1 MMSTDTQLA
10 KRALVIGITGMTGNN
25 IATELIAN
33 GWIVYGLSRTP
44 GEAVP
49 GVEYIHAD
57 ATDPA
62 SIGKALSGIDIDTLF
77 FCTWSRQATERENC
91 LVNGAMLK
99 NTLNALK
106 SSESFSHTVLVTGLK
121 HYLGPFEAYASNPMD
136 TPFHEAQERLNNEN
150 FYYTQEDILFEA
162 AKEQGFTWSVL
173 RPHTMIGYAIGN
185 AMNMGVT
192 LAVYASICKETG
204 QPFIFPGSREQYNG
218 VIDITDG
225 RLLARH
231 ALWAATSPAATNE
244 AFNSCNGDVMRWR
257 QTWKVIAQ
265 WFGLEDP
272 GYPEELSP
280 LEPRMNDA
288 DVIWEKIVAQHGL
301 KPYRASEIA
310 SWWHTDGDL
319 GRQVETFADM
329 GKSRR
334 KGFGEVQ
341 VSFDSFTDLF
351 ERLRFEKVIP

>member
-1 MMSTDTQLA
+1 MSA
-10 KRALVIGITGMTGNN
+10 KEESARCALVIGITGMTGNN
-25 IATELIAN
+25 IATELVAK
-33 GWIVYGLSRTP
+33 GWTVYGLSRNP
-44 GEAVP
+44 GVPVP
-49 GVEYIHAD
+49 GVTNIFAD
-57 ATDPA
+57 ISDPA
-62 SIGKALSGIDIDTLF
+62 SVRNALAGIEIDTLF
-77 FCTWSRQATERENC
+77 FCTWSRQSTERENC

-99 NTLNALK
+99 NTLDALRPNK
-106 SSESFSHTVLVTGLK
+106 SFTHTVLVTGLK
-121 HYLGPFEAYASNPMD
+121 HYLGPFEAYASVPMD
-136 TPFHEAQERLNNEN
+136 TPFHESQERLNNEN
-150 FYYTQEDILFEA
+150 FYYTQEDILFDA

-204 QPFIFPGSREQYNG
+204 EPFVFPGSREQYNG

-225 RLLARH
+225 RLLAKH
-231 ALWAATSPAATNE
+231 ALWAATSPAAVNE

-257 QTWKVIAQ
+257 QTWKVIAD

-272 GYPEELSP
+272 GYPEESSP
-280 LEPRMNDA
+280 LEPRMGNADA
-288 DVIWEKIVAQHGL
+288 IWEELVARHGL
-301 KPYRASEIA
+301 KPYRASELA

-334 KGFGEVQ
+334 KGFADVQ

-351 ERLRFEKVIP
+351 ERLRLEKVIP